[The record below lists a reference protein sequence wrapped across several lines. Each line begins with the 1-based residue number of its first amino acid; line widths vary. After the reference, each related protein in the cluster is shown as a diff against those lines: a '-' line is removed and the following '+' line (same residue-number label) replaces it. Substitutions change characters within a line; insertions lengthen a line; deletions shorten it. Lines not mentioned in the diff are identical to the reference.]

1 MRASLLALTIVT
13 LAACGGPQRAAPPDA
28 LDDPALVLEGTLDR
42 LSLLDAARLRAELEY
57 YGRDGRARVCLL
69 YTSPSPRDATLP
81 RMPSSA

>member
-42 LSLLDAARLRAELEY
+42 LSAD
-57 YGRDGRARVCLL
+57 DF
-69 YTSPSPRDATLP
+69 
-81 RMPSSA
+81 